1 VRDAIAGTRAYGD
14 DLARR
19 FWLKRQES
27 HVARTFRRGVLAVTQ
42 LKSDAPTPGPTQS
55 IGYDDA
61 YLVALQL
68 RAVPDHELWQDAR
81 PVGVEAFAAMDTSFY
96 DLRRDPIAFVRQPY
110 HCLQFYLPR
119 TVLAEIAQQNGFRF
133 GGELHCR
140 YGVARTD
147 PVIRQL
153 GAAMIPALERGEA
166 IDCLFLDHILQ
177 AAALHV
183 VGAYGD
189 ARPAGRMTGGLAPWQ
204 ESRAKE
210 LLRASLAA
218 DISLEQLAQACGISV
233 AHFTR
238 AFRQSTGTS
247 PHRWLR
253 DRRVEQAITL
263 LAGTD
268 ETLASIA
275 AACGFADQSHFTRA
289 FTRHAGTSPGQWR
302 RQQRTKKPLS

>member
-1 VRDAIAGTRAYGD
+1 MRDAIAGTRAYGD

-55 IGYDDA
+55 IGYDEA

-68 RAVPDHELWQDAR
+68 RDVPDHELWQDAR

-119 TVLAEIAQQNGFRF
+119 AVLAEIAQQNGRKFQ
-133 GGELHCR
+133 GELDCP
-140 YGVARTD
+140 YGAAKAD
-147 PVIRQL
+147 PVIRHL
-153 GAAMIPALERGEA
+153 GAALIPALERGEA
-166 IDCLFLDHILQ
+166 IDGLFPDHILQ
-177 AAALHV
+177 AVALHV

-189 ARPAGRMTGGLAPWQ
+189 ARPAGRVTGGLAPRQ

-210 LLRASLAA
+210 LMRDGLAA
-218 DISLEQLAQACGISV
+218 DISLGQLAQACGLSV

-247 PHRWLR
+247 PHRWLQE
-253 DRRVEQAITL
+253 RRIEQAVM
-263 LAGTD
+263 LAQTD

-275 AACGFADQSHFTRA
+275 TACGVADQSHFTRA
-289 FTRHAGTSPGQWR
+289 FTRHAGASPGQWR
-302 RQQRTKKPLS
+302 RQQRAAKPRS